1 MSEPKLISPMLDNFA
16 MGTAISEHHG
26 VRCYP
31 AMREDTQDKY
41 IIKVISIPASQTQL
55 DALLLSGA
63 YPDEASAQ
71 KYFRSLADGVIDE
84 IGILEKLSKLEGFL
98 QYDRHQCVDQEDS
111 VGYDIYLLSAY
122 RRTLERQFQ
131 RHPLTHLGAI
141 NLGLDL
147 CSALSVCRR
156 SGYLYVDLRPTNVYL
171 LDDNAFRIGDLGF
184 LRLDSLKYA
193 SLPDKYRS
201 AYTAP
206 EIADAFSELNTTIDV
221 YAVGLILYQ
230 AYNGGALPFTGD
242 TAPAEQFPAPSFADY
257 EMSEII
263 LKACAPNPE
272 DRWEDPMQMGQAL
285 VSYMQ
290 RNGAND
296 TPIVPVS
303 VSAIEES
310 SNDVEPDADQVLAE
324 ESTTEN
330 AEMECTAQPQESVE
344 EVSVEEPADEVHAS
358 DADEI
363 TGSDDDLGSLTF
375 LDNFEEDEPELDP
388 DNISYEDVS
397 EDLSEM
403 LNQVDEIAQHQVPD
417 PVIAPEAIE
426 VPMPEPII
434 QPKADAET
442 DDTVTDVASD
452 ADSAVDDDDSSSS
465 DSDDEEVKKPKK
477 KRRWLRNIIITVLL
491 LALVGAAVFFYT
503 SYYLVQIDA
512 IILDGAEDTLTVHIT
527 SKIDDSLLTVVC
539 SDPHGNQITSD
550 VTDGMATFTDLVPD
564 TAYTVTVQV
573 NGFHKLKGTAS
584 KAYSTPV
591 QTNIVQFTA
600 VTGSEDGSVILGFT
614 VDGPDSEQWEVL
626 YSTRGEEEKSLTFP
640 AHMAT
645 VTGLTIGSEY
655 TFKLVPVSDL
665 YITGNDTI
673 TYTASKL
680 TYAEELLVT
689 SRADGKLTVQ
699 WKTPDGMSVENWSV
713 RCYNNDGYNETII
726 TPQNNATFENIDSSG
741 EYTVEVTAA
750 GMSVSQRAFISKS
763 SPSISNYQLEKN
775 GSSGVLTW
783 DTDKDVPENGWI
795 ISYTV
800 NGIALVEAK
809 TYTENALPI
818 EHLIPNAEYEV
829 TIKQQDGNIAI
840 GGYYVFTTD
849 EAEAFYGDFDDYLIG
864 ADNLSFSLCKRPDLE
879 DWDRYDLGDAD
890 YTSVFTANDKISIVV
905 HTDTFNGYSEAPFT
919 VMYVI
924 KDNNDALVCVSS
936 SSRPWDEMW
945 HRNYCEL
952 DVPVVPEQP
961 GNYTMDIYFGGMI
974 ATTVTF
980 TISE

>member
-1 MSEPKLISPMLDNFA
+1 MLSEPKLISPMLDNFA

-31 AMREDTQDKY
+31 AIREDTQDKY

-63 YPDEASAQ
+63 YPDEVSAQ
-71 KYFRSLADGVIDE
+71 KYFRSLADGVIEE
-84 IGILEKLSKLEGFL
+84 IGILEKLSRLEGFL
-98 QYDRHQCVDQEDS
+98 HYDQYQCVDQDDS
-111 VGYDIYLLSAY
+111 VGYDIYLLSTY

-131 RHPLTHLGAI
+131 KHPLTHLGAI

-206 EIADAFSELNTTIDV
+206 EITDAFSELNTTIDV

-230 AYNGGALPFTGD
+230 AYNGGALPFTGG
-242 TAPAEQFPAPSFADY
+242 TAPNEQFPAPSFADY

-263 LKACAPNPE
+263 LKACAPDPK

-296 TPIVPVS
+296 TPIVPVPTPA
-303 VSAIEES
+303 VEEA
-310 SNDVEPDADQVLAE
+310 NDVDETTSEQALEEVASSEAVDAENTAHDEDTAAE
-324 ESTTEN
+324 ETNVDDTSD
-330 AEMECTAQPQESVE
+330 S
-344 EVSVEEPADEVHAS
+344 DELAS
-358 DADEI
+358 NEDELVNL
-363 TGSDDDLGSLTF
+363 SF
-375 LDNFEEDEPELDP
+375 LDNVEDDDPELNP
-388 DNISYEDVS
+388 DDITYDDVS

-417 PVIAPEAIE
+417 PVVAPEAIE
-426 VPMPEPII
+426 VPIPEPII
-434 QPKADAET
+434 QINDETEPEAEESEKDA
-442 DDTVTDVASD
+442 A
-452 ADSAVDDDDSSSS
+452 S
-465 DSDDEEVKKPKK
+465 DSDAATDKVDDTADESDMEVSKKPK
-477 KRRWLRNIIITVLL
+477 KRRWLRNTIIAVLL
-491 LALVGAAVFFYT
+491 LGLIGAAIFFYT

-512 IILDGAEDTLTVHIT
+512 IVLDGAEDTLTVQIS

-550 VTDGMATFTDLVPD
+550 VTDGTATFTNLVPD

-614 VDGPDSEQWEVL
+614 VDGPDSEQWEVV

-645 VTGLTIGSEY
+645 ITDLTIGSEY
-655 TFKLVPVSDL
+655 TFKLIPVSDL
-665 YITGNDTI
+665 YITGNNTI

-680 TYAEELLVT
+680 TYAEELLIT
-689 SRADGKLTVQ
+689 SRSGGKLSVQ
-699 WKTPDGMSVENWSV
+699 WKTPDGMTVDNWSV
-713 RCYNNDGYNETII
+713 RCYNNSDYNETII
-726 TPQNNATFENIDSSG
+726 TSQNNAVFENIDSSG
-741 EYTVEVTAA
+741 EYTIEVTAA
-750 GMSVSQRAFISKS
+750 GMSVSQRAFVSKT
-763 SPSISNYQLEKN
+763 SPSISNFQINKK
-775 GSSGVLTW
+775 GSSGTLTW
-783 DTDKDVPENGWI
+783 DTDKAVPESGWI

-800 NGIALVEAK
+800 NGVALVEAK

-840 GGYYVFTTD
+840 GGHYMFTTE
-849 EAEAFYGDFDDYLIG
+849 EAEVFNGDFDDYLIS

-879 DWDRYDLGDAD
+879 DWDRYDLNDSD
-890 YTSVFTANDKISIVV
+890 YTSVFTTNDKISILV

-924 KDNNDALVCVSS
+924 KDDSGTLVSVSS
-936 SSRPWDEMW
+936 SVRPWDDMW

-952 DVPVVPEQP
+952 DVPVIPEQS

-974 ATTVTF
+974 ATSIEF